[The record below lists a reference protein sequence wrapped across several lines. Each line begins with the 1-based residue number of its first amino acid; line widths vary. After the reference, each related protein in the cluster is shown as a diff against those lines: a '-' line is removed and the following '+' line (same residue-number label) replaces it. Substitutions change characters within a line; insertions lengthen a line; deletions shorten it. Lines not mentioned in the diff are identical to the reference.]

1 MTCIHAIHCEPVTAV
16 DDSENSVFGTA
27 SDGEKASIGMADE
40 SSESIFGAG
49 QNTDDDDQ
57 SGFGRGDD
65 EFAQRSDGF
74 FGGDSLPAKTG
85 TPASPEPVTQSA
97 VPEPRQGG
105 PVLVER
111 LQERRL
117 RARKVRRLVRHIEP
131 WSVLKVG
138 LLFNF
143 AMWIVA
149 MVAGVLLWNAAVS
162 SGVITDIEQFAE
174 ELFALEEFA
183 FDGEQ
188 IFRAVALGGLVLAV
202 TATGFMVLIAILL
215 NLISDLTGGIRVTVV
230 EEETAR
236 PISTLPRRG

>member
-1 MTCIHAIHCEPVTAV
+1 VRSNTLPPVTAI
-16 DDSENSVFGTA
+16 DDSEETVLEDDSNEDALEETTESLFTGGPLAEV
-27 SDGEKASIGMADE
+27 ADE
-40 SSESIFGAG
+40 IEFEAA
-49 QNTDDDDQ
+49 DAVALAAP
-57 SGFGRGDD
+57 GDLP
-65 EFAQRSDGF
+65 EEQRVA
-74 FGGDSLPAKTG
+74 PM
-85 TPASPEPVTQSA
+85 
-97 VPEPRQGG
+97 
-105 PVLVER
+105 LVER
-111 LQERRL
+111 MQERRL

-143 AMWIVA
+143 CMWIVI
-149 MVAGVLLWNAAVS
+149 MVAGVLLWNAAVTAGTIS
-162 SGVITDIEQFAE
+162 DIEQFAKE
-174 ELFALEEFA
+174 IFALEVFE

-202 TATGFMVLIAILL
+202 AATGFMVLFAILL

>member
-1 MTCIHAIHCEPVTAV
+1 MTAI
-16 DDSENSVFGTA
+16 DDSGETVFAPDTGDSF
-27 SDGEKASIGMADE
+27 SDRADE
-40 SSESIFGAG
+40 
-49 QNTDDDDQ
+49 
-57 SGFGRGDD
+57 
-65 EFAQRSDGF
+65 F
-74 FGGDSLPAKTG
+74 FGEEVLP
-85 TPASPEPVTQSA
+85 TPQSTTPDIAPEERS
-97 VPEPRQGG
+97 
-105 PVLVER
+105 PVLVGR

-143 AMWIVA
+143 CMWVVT
-149 MVAGVLLWNAAVS
+149 MVAGVLLWNAAQT

-174 ELFALEEFA
+174 ELFALEDFSFE
-183 FDGEQ
+183 GER
-188 IFRAVALGGLVLAV
+188 IFEAVALGGLVLAV
-202 TATGFMVLIAILL
+202 TATGFLVLIAILL